1 MSNSKNTKPKCINPK
16 TNKKKKK
23 KKKIEGLRMTDVC
36 RYVDLI

>member
-1 MSNSKNTKPKCINPK
+1 MSNSKNTKPKCINPNRN
-16 TNKKKKK
+16 TKKKK